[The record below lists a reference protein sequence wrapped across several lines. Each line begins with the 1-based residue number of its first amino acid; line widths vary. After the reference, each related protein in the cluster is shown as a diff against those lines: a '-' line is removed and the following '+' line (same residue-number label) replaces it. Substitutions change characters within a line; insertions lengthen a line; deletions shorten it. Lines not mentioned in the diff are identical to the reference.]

1 MFLSRRA
8 RIALRLFMG
17 LVLVVL
23 YFPLLYVAR
32 LSVATSKGF
41 AWPPSRVDA
50 RPLGRTLATRRRPA
64 TR

>member
-1 MFLSRRA
+1 M

-41 AWPPSRVDA
+41 AWPPSGFTLDHWADA
-50 RPLGRTLATRRRPA
+50 RHAQGPARRA
-64 TR
+64 A

>member
-1 MFLSRRA
+1 MFISRPMRL
-8 RIALRLFMG
+8 ALRLFMG

-41 AWPPSRVDA
+41 AWPPSGSRSTT
-50 RPLGRTLATRRRPA
+50 GRTPA
-64 TR
+64 THKAPGTR